1 MILELYAIKDTKAA
15 FTQPI
20 VCPNEGFA
28 LRMFIGSVRAKA
40 PNAANV
46 FPEDKEFWRI
56 GYMDDQTGDLKSDLK
71 RIAFA
76 SSYVLPPDQ
85 QEELTKK
92 EVPHDGNDANG

>member
-28 LRMFIGSVRAKA
+28 LRMFIGSVRATQ

-56 GYMDDQTGDLKSDLK
+56 GYMDDQTGELKSDLQ

-76 SSYVLPPDQ
+76 SSYILPRES
-85 QEELTKK
+85 EESTKK
-92 EVPHDGNDANG
+92 EVSHDGSDANG